1 MRRYVIKRL
10 AQAVGVLWAAYTIS
24 FLVLDYLPGDPVT
37 AMAGAGMDSGQ
48 VDPQQIAALRHEYG
62 FDKPVL
68 VQYGEYLGRAVRG
81 DFGDSVSTGR
91 PVASTVADALPQT
104 LQLTGAALLLAV
116 VLGGGLAVLAT
127 YASRRW
133 LRQLLLS
140 LPPLGVSVDELGR
153 DVFSRVVHG
162 AQLSLKATL
171 IAVLVAF
178 VVGGLL
184 GVVAGFVGRWVDD
197 VLMRFVDVLLS
208 IPALF
213 MSLALV
219 TALGYGTVKVAVAVG
234 IASVA
239 AFARVARS
247 EVLRV
252 RQAVFVEA
260 SRASGARWYSVLGR
274 HVLPNAAG
282 PVVVLATL
290 DFGSSILAVSALS
303 FLGYGAPPPAPE
315 WGTLISDGRNY
326 LANAWWLTALPGLAI
341 AATVLATNRIARALD
356 GEWSRQR

>member
-1 MRRYVIKRL
+1 MS
-10 AQAVGVLWAAYTIS
+10 QS
-24 FLVLDYLPGDPVT
+24 LVD
-37 AMAGAGMDSGQ
+37 DSAE
-48 VDPQQIAALRHEYG
+48 AALGLAR
-62 FDKPVL
+62 PVETRPDP
-68 VQYGEYLGRAVRG
+68 GPGRRVDVRRLLRFAVR
-81 DFGDSVSTGR
+81 R
-91 PVASTVADALPQT
+91 P
-104 LQLTGAALLLAV
+104 G
-116 VLGGGLAVLAT
+116 
-127 YASRRW
+127 
-133 LRQLLLS
+133 LLLS
-140 LPPLGVSVDELGR
+140 VVVLVLVVLASFRPTLFTSQDPLKGVPSQNFRGPSGSHWFGTDELGR

-213 MSLALV
+213 LSLALV

>member
-1 MRRYVIKRL
+1 MS
-10 AQAVGVLWAAYTIS
+10 QS
-24 FLVLDYLPGDPVT
+24 LVDDP
-37 AMAGAGMDSGQ
+37 AE
-48 VDPQQIAALRHEYG
+48 AALG
-62 FDKPVL
+62 P
-68 VQYGEYLGRAVRG
+68 A
-81 DFGDSVSTGR
+81 R
-91 PVASTVADALPQT
+91 PVEAGPKPDPGRRVDVRR
-104 LQLTGAALLLAV
+104 LLRFV
-116 VLGGGLAVLAT
+116 V
-127 YASRRW
+127 RRPG
-133 LRQLLLS
+133 LLLS
-140 LPPLGVSVDELGR
+140 LTVLVLVVLASFWPGLFTSQDPLKGVPSQNFRGPSAHHWFGTDELGR

-239 AFARVARS
+239 GFARVARS

-260 SRASGARWYSVLGR
+260 SRASGARWYSVLGW

-282 PVVVLATL
+282 PVIVLATL

>member
-1 MRRYVIKRL
+1 MSQILADGAPAGLVPGPARPAEADLPPERGHGPKLRRLLR
-10 AQAVGVLWAAYTIS
+10 
-24 FLVLDYLPGDPVT
+24 FLLRRPGLV
-37 AMAGAGMDSGQ
+37 AS
-48 VDPQQIAALRHEYG
+48 VVVV
-62 FDKPVL
+62 VL
-68 VQYGEYLGRAVRG
+68 V
-81 DFGDSVSTGR
+81 
-91 PVASTVADALPQT
+91 
-104 LQLTGAALLLAV
+104 
-116 VLGGGLAVLAT
+116 VLAAFWPGLFT
-127 YASRRW
+127 SRDP
-133 LRQLLLS
+133 L
-140 LPPLGVSVDELGR
+140 LGVPSENFRGPSGAHWFGTDELGR

-171 IAVLVAF
+171 IAVGVAF
-178 VVGGLL
+178 VVGGLIGL
-184 GVVAGFVGRWVDD
+184 VAGFVGGWVEDA
-197 VLMRFVDVLLS
+197 LMRVVDVLLS

-213 MSLALV
+213 LSLALV

-239 AFARVARS
+239 QFARVTRA

-260 SRASGARWYSVLGR
+260 SRSCGARWYSVLGR

-282 PVVVLATL
+282 PVIVLATL
-290 DFGSSILAVSALS
+290 DFGAAVLAVSALS

-341 AATVLATNRIARALD
+341 AATGLAANRIARALD

>member
-1 MRRYVIKRL
+1 MSGSLVEDPAGTALAPARPAGQVPAPPPGRRVDVRR
-10 AQAVGVLWAAYTIS
+10 VLR
-24 FLVLDYLPGDPVT
+24 FLVRRPG
-37 AMAGAGMDSGQ
+37 
-48 VDPQQIAALRHEYG
+48 
-62 FDKPVL
+62 
-68 VQYGEYLGRAVRG
+68 
-81 DFGDSVSTGR
+81 
-91 PVASTVADALPQT
+91 
-104 LQLTGAALLLAV
+104 
-116 VLGGGLAVLAT
+116 
-127 YASRRW
+127 
-133 LRQLLLS
+133 LLLS
-140 LPPLGVSVDELGR
+140 AGVLVLVVLASFRPGLFTSQDPLQGVPAQNFRGPSGAHWFGTDELGR

-197 VLMRFVDVLLS
+197 VLMRCVDVLLS

-213 MSLALV
+213 LSLALV

-234 IASVA
+234 IAGVA
-239 AFARVARS
+239 SFARVARA

-252 RQAVFVEA
+252 RQALFVEA
-260 SRASGARWYSVLGR
+260 SRSCGARWYAVLGR

-282 PVVVLATL
+282 PVIVLATL

-315 WGTLISDGRNY
+315 WGTLISEGRNY

-341 AATVLATNRIARALD
+341 AATVLSTNRVARALD

>member
-1 MRRYVIKRL
+1 MS
-10 AQAVGVLWAAYTIS
+10 QSQG
-24 FLVLDYLPGDPVT
+24 LVD
-37 AMAGAGMDSGQ
+37 
-48 VDPQQIAALRHEYG
+48 
-62 FDKPVL
+62 
-68 VQYGEYLGRAVRG
+68 
-81 DFGDSVSTGR
+81 
-91 PVASTVADALPQT
+91 DA
-104 LQLTGAALLLAV
+104 TGAAL
-116 VLGGGLAVLAT
+116 GLARPVDPGIGPGSGRRVDVRRVLRFVL
-127 YASRRW
+127 RRPG
-133 LRQLLLS
+133 LLLS
-140 LPPLGVSVDELGR
+140 VLVVVLVVLASFRPGLFTSRDPLRGVPSQNFRSPSGAHWFGTDELGR

-171 IAVLVAF
+171 IAVAVAF
-178 VVGGLL
+178 VVGSLL
-184 GVVAGFVGRWVDD
+184 GLVAGFVGRWVDD

-213 MSLALV
+213 LSLALV

-239 AFARVARS
+239 GFARVTRA

-260 SRASGARWYSVLGR
+260 SHSCGSRWFSVLGR

-282 PVVVLATL
+282 PVIVLATL

>member
-1 MRRYVIKRL
+1 MSQDLI
-10 AQAVGVLWAAYTIS
+10 
-24 FLVLDYLPGDPVT
+24 D
-37 AMAGAGMDSGQ
+37 
-48 VDPQQIAALRHEYG
+48 
-62 FDKPVL
+62 
-68 VQYGEYLGRAVRG
+68 
-81 DFGDSVSTGR
+81 
-91 PVASTVADALPQT
+91 DA
-104 LQLTGAALLLAV
+104 TGAAL
-116 VLGGGLAVLAT
+116 GLPTRPVEPRT
-127 YASRRW
+127 GPEPRRGVD
-133 LRQLLLS
+133 LRRVRRFLVRRPGLLLS
-140 LPPLGVSVDELGR
+140 VLIVVLVVLASFWPELFTSKDPLKGVPSENFHGPTGAHWFGTDELGR

-171 IAVLVAF
+171 IAVAVAF
-178 VVGGLL
+178 VVGSLIGL
-184 GVVAGFVGRWVDD
+184 VAGFVGRWVDD

-213 MSLALV
+213 LSLALV

-239 AFARVARS
+239 SFARVARS

-260 SRASGARWYSVLGR
+260 SRSCGARWYSVLGR

-282 PVVVLATL
+282 PVIVLATL
-290 DFGSSILAVSALS
+290 DFGASILAVSALS

>member
-1 MRRYVIKRL
+1 MS
-10 AQAVGVLWAAYTIS
+10 QS
-24 FLVLDYLPGDPVT
+24 LVDDP
-37 AMAGAGMDSGQ
+37 AE
-48 VDPQQIAALRHEYG
+48 AALG
-62 FDKPVL
+62 L
-68 VQYGEYLGRAVRG
+68 A
-81 DFGDSVSTGR
+81 R
-91 PVASTVADALPQT
+91 PVAAGPEPDPGRRADVRR
-104 LQLTGAALLLAV
+104 LLRFV
-116 VLGGGLAVLAT
+116 V
-127 YASRRW
+127 RRPG
-133 LRQLLLS
+133 LLLS
-140 LPPLGVSVDELGR
+140 VVVLVLVVLASFWPDLFTSQDPLKGVPSQNFRGPNGSHWFGTDELGR

-239 AFARVARS
+239 AFARVARA

-282 PVVVLATL
+282 PVIVLATL

>member
-1 MRRYVIKRL
+1 MSQGLVDDTAAEAALGL
-10 AQAVGVLWAAYTIS
+10 ARPVEPGVGPGPGHRVDAWRVLR
-24 FLVLDYLPGDPVT
+24 FLVRRPG
-37 AMAGAGMDSGQ
+37 
-48 VDPQQIAALRHEYG
+48 
-62 FDKPVL
+62 
-68 VQYGEYLGRAVRG
+68 
-81 DFGDSVSTGR
+81 
-91 PVASTVADALPQT
+91 
-104 LQLTGAALLLAV
+104 
-116 VLGGGLAVLAT
+116 
-127 YASRRW
+127 
-133 LRQLLLS
+133 LLLS
-140 LPPLGVSVDELGR
+140 VLVVVLVVLASFWPGLFTSRDPLTGVPSQNFRGPSGAHWFGTDELGR

-171 IAVLVAF
+171 IAVAVAF
-178 VVGGLL
+178 VVGSLIGL
-184 GVVAGFVGRWVDD
+184 VAGFVGRWIDD

-213 MSLALV
+213 LSLALV

-239 AFARVARS
+239 SFARVTRA

-260 SRASGARWYSVLGR
+260 SRSCGARWYSVLGR

-282 PVVVLATL
+282 PVIVLATL

-356 GEWSRQR
+356 GEWSRQS

>member
-1 MRRYVIKRL
+1 MSQNLVHSPADTADTAEAAPGLGQPADTGTGPGPGHRVDVRRGLR
-10 AQAVGVLWAAYTIS
+10 
-24 FLVLDYLPGDPVT
+24 FLLRRPG
-37 AMAGAGMDSGQ
+37 
-48 VDPQQIAALRHEYG
+48 
-62 FDKPVL
+62 
-68 VQYGEYLGRAVRG
+68 
-81 DFGDSVSTGR
+81 
-91 PVASTVADALPQT
+91 
-104 LQLTGAALLLAV
+104 
-116 VLGGGLAVLAT
+116 
-127 YASRRW
+127 
-133 LRQLLLS
+133 LLLS
-140 LPPLGVSVDELGR
+140 VAVVVLVVLASFRPDLFTSQDPLKGVPSRNFRGPSGTHWFGTDELGR

-213 MSLALV
+213 LSLALV

-239 AFARVARS
+239 AFARVARA

-260 SRASGARWYSVLGR
+260 SRSCGARWYSVLGR

-282 PVVVLATL
+282 PVIVLATL

>member
-1 MRRYVIKRL
+1 MSQSLVDDPAEAAPGL
-10 AQAVGVLWAAYTIS
+10 AR
-24 FLVLDYLPGDPVT
+24 P
-37 AMAGAGMDSGQ
+37 AGAGLGPEPGRR
-48 VDPQQIAALRHEYG
+48 VDVRRLLRFVVRRPG
-62 FDKPVL
+62 LLVSVVVL
-68 VQYGEYLGRAVRG
+68 VL
-81 DFGDSVSTGR
+81 
-91 PVASTVADALPQT
+91 
-104 LQLTGAALLLAV
+104 V
-116 VLGGGLAVLAT
+116 VL
-127 YASRRW
+127 ASFRPD
-133 LRQLLLS
+133 LFTSQD
-140 LPPLGVSVDELGR
+140 PLKGVPSQNFRGPSGSHWFGTDELGR

-213 MSLALV
+213 LSLALV

-239 AFARVARS
+239 SFARVARA

-282 PVVVLATL
+282 PVIVLATL

-341 AATVLATNRIARALD
+341 AATVLATNRLARALD

>member
-1 MRRYVIKRL
+1 MSRTL
-10 AQAVGVLWAAYTIS
+10 ADGATAGTAGTAGTAEAVGPVGAVEAAAGLARPVEPGIGPGPANAGRGVGPRRFLLFLLRRPGLLAS
-24 FLVLDYLPGDPVT
+24 VLVL
-37 AMAGAGMDSGQ
+37 
-48 VDPQQIAALRHEYG
+48 
-62 FDKPVL
+62 VL
-68 VQYGEYLGRAVRG
+68 VVL
-81 DFGDSVSTGR
+81 
-91 PVASTVADALPQT
+91 
-104 LQLTGAALLLAV
+104 AAFWPGLFTSQDPLHGVPAENFRSP
-116 VLGGGLAVLAT
+116 GGGHWFGT
-127 YASRRW
+127 
-133 LRQLLLS
+133 
-140 LPPLGVSVDELGR
+140 DELGR

-171 IAVLVAF
+171 IAVGFAF
-178 VVGGLL
+178 VVGGLIGL
-184 GVVAGFVGRWVDD
+184 VAGFVGRWVED

-208 IPALF
+208 IPSLF
-213 MSLALV
+213 LSLALV

-239 AFARVARS
+239 GFARVTRA

-260 SRASGARWYSVLGR
+260 SRSCGARWYSVLGR

-282 PVVVLATL
+282 PVIVLATL
-290 DFGSSILAVSALS
+290 EFGAAILAVSSLS

-341 AATVLATNRIARALD
+341 AATGLATNRIARALD

>member
-1 MRRYVIKRL
+1 MSRTL
-10 AQAVGVLWAAYTIS
+10 ADDVTSGAAGAAGTAGAAEAVGAVEAAAGLARPVDPGAEPGPASAGRGVGPRRFLLFLLRRPGLLTS
-24 FLVLDYLPGDPVT
+24 VLVL
-37 AMAGAGMDSGQ
+37 
-48 VDPQQIAALRHEYG
+48 
-62 FDKPVL
+62 VL
-68 VQYGEYLGRAVRG
+68 VVL
-81 DFGDSVSTGR
+81 
-91 PVASTVADALPQT
+91 
-104 LQLTGAALLLAV
+104 AAFWPGLFTSQDPLHGVPAENFRSP
-116 VLGGGLAVLAT
+116 GGGHWFGT
-127 YASRRW
+127 
-133 LRQLLLS
+133 
-140 LPPLGVSVDELGR
+140 DELGR

-171 IAVLVAF
+171 IAVGFAF
-178 VVGGLL
+178 VVGGLIGL
-184 GVVAGFVGRWVDD
+184 VAGFVGRWVED

-208 IPALF
+208 IPSLF
-213 MSLALV
+213 LSLALV

-239 AFARVARS
+239 GFARVTRA

-260 SRASGARWYSVLGR
+260 SRSCGARWYSVLGR

-282 PVVVLATL
+282 PVIVLATL
-290 DFGSSILAVSALS
+290 EFGAAILAVSSLS

-341 AATVLATNRIARALD
+341 AATGLATNRIARALD
-356 GEWSRQR
+356 GEWSRGR

>member
-1 MRRYVIKRL
+1 MSQSLVDDTALGL
-10 AQAVGVLWAAYTIS
+10 ARPVDTA
-24 FLVLDYLPGDPVT
+24 PGPEPR
-37 AMAGAGMDSGQ
+37 G
-48 VDPQQIAALRHEYG
+48 
-62 FDKPVL
+62 
-68 VQYGEYLGRAVRG
+68 RG
-81 DFGDSVSTGR
+81 DVRRVLRFLARR
-91 PVASTVADALPQT
+91 P
-104 LQLTGAALLLAV
+104 G
-116 VLGGGLAVLAT
+116 
-127 YASRRW
+127 
-133 LRQLLLS
+133 LLLS
-140 LPPLGVSVDELGR
+140 VVVLVLVVLASFWPGLFTSQDPLKGVPAQNFRGPSAHHWFGTDELGR

-239 AFARVARS
+239 SFARVARA

-274 HVLPNAAG
+274 HVLPNSAG
-282 PVVVLATL
+282 PVIVLATL

-356 GEWSRQR
+356 GEWSRQP

>member
-1 MRRYVIKRL
+1 MSQSLVDDPAETARGL
-10 AQAVGVLWAAYTIS
+10 A
-24 FLVLDYLPGDPVT
+24 
-37 AMAGAGMDSGQ
+37 
-48 VDPQQIAALRHEYG
+48 
-62 FDKPVL
+62 
-68 VQYGEYLGRAVRG
+68 
-81 DFGDSVSTGR
+81 R
-91 PVASTVADALPQT
+91 PVEAGSGPEPGRRVDVPR
-104 LQLTGAALLLAV
+104 LLRFV
-116 VLGGGLAVLAT
+116 V
-127 YASRRW
+127 RRPG
-133 LRQLLLS
+133 LLLS
-140 LPPLGVSVDELGR
+140 VVVLVLVVLASFRPDLFTSQDPLKGVPSQNFRGPSGSHWFGTDELGR

-178 VVGGLL
+178 MVGGLL

-239 AFARVARS
+239 AFARVARA

-282 PVVVLATL
+282 PVIVLATL

-356 GEWSRQR
+356 GEWSRQL

>member
-1 MRRYVIKRL
+1 MSQSLVDDPTEAALGPARPRGAAPDPVPGRRADAGR
-10 AQAVGVLWAAYTIS
+10 VLR
-24 FLVLDYLPGDPVT
+24 FLVRRPG
-37 AMAGAGMDSGQ
+37 
-48 VDPQQIAALRHEYG
+48 
-62 FDKPVL
+62 
-68 VQYGEYLGRAVRG
+68 
-81 DFGDSVSTGR
+81 
-91 PVASTVADALPQT
+91 
-104 LQLTGAALLLAV
+104 
-116 VLGGGLAVLAT
+116 
-127 YASRRW
+127 
-133 LRQLLLS
+133 LLLS
-140 LPPLGVSVDELGR
+140 VVVLVLVVLAAFRPGLFSSRDPLKGVPTENFRGPSGAHWFGTDELGR
-153 DVFSRVVHG
+153 DVFARVVHG

-184 GVVAGFVGRWVDD
+184 GLVAGFVGRWVDD
-197 VLMRFVDVLLS
+197 ALMRFVDVLLS

-213 MSLALV
+213 LSLALV

-239 AFARVARS
+239 SFARVARA

-260 SRASGARWYSVLGR
+260 SRSCGARWYSVLGR

-282 PVVVLATL
+282 PVIVLATL
-290 DFGSSILAVSALS
+290 DFGASILAVSALS

-315 WGTLISDGRNY
+315 WGTLISEGRNY
-326 LANAWWLTALPGLAI
+326 LATAWWLTALPGLAI
-341 AATVLATNRIARALD
+341 AATVLATNRVARALD

>member
-1 MRRYVIKRL
+1 MSQSLVDD
-10 AQAVGVLWAAYTIS
+10 QAE
-24 FLVLDYLPGDPVT
+24 
-37 AMAGAGMDSGQ
+37 
-48 VDPQQIAALRHEYG
+48 AALGLAR
-62 FDKPVL
+62 PVES
-68 VQYGEYLGRAVRG
+68 GSPAEP
-81 DFGDSVSTGR
+81 GR
-91 PVASTVADALPQT
+91 PAGLRRVLRFLLRRP
-104 LQLTGAALLLAV
+104 GLLLSAV
-116 VLGGGLAVLAT
+116 VLVLVVLAAFWPDLFT
-127 YASRRW
+127 S
-133 LRQLLLS
+133 QD
-140 LPPLGVSVDELGR
+140 PLKGVPSQNFRGPSGSHWFGTDELGR

-171 IAVLVAF
+171 LAVLVAF

-197 VLMRFVDVLLS
+197 ALMRFVDVLLS

-213 MSLALV
+213 LSLALV

-239 AFARVARS
+239 SFARVARS

-260 SRASGARWYSVLGR
+260 SRSCGARWYSVLGR

-282 PVVVLATL
+282 PVIVLATL

-341 AATVLATNRIARALD
+341 AATVLAANRVARALD
-356 GEWSRQR
+356 GEWARQR